1 MSTTGYDVATALWQ
15 GARPY
20 QEDTLLADFHGGLDR
35 GFAVLADGMGGHA
48 AGDLASRLAVI
59 DAASHLKFLIHDGAA
74 LEKTLRAELT
84 SAIETANDVLRD
96 RAAAD
101 PRLKGMGTTFLATV
115 IFEDRLYW
123 ASVGD
128 SPLYLWRE
136 NGLRRL
142 NADHSMAP
150 VIDQMARAGEITEA
164 EAAAH
169 PDRNALTSV
178 LMGRAL
184 KAMDVPETATVLDPG
199 DVLIQASDGVQFLE
213 DEEISEIIG
222 RAVAGREASAGIARA
237 LITALQD
244 RDDPAQDNTAIMVLQ
259 LTREAGAGGSG
270 SGAGR
275 GAGRGAAAGAAGAA
289 ERAAGTAAAG
299 TPRAATPTDVPRPAG
314 ARRWPVPVALLS
326 GAAAMAA
333 VVFVAPEVFTPPDTL
348 RAPASLDIAATPEP
362 APEPEPVPASAPEP
376 RVASPAPGAAPTG
389 GQGAAGSVGTGS
401 FSAAEALTSAPVPA
415 LDTPANESATAPAA
429 ATSPTPSAPA
439 AAPVTEA
446 ADPAP
451 AAAPQPEATVPLPV
465 KRATR
470 ARIPSQVPSS
480 DAAAPAPLREGIN
493 APAAPQTPE
502 GQPTSQREGRVPNAS
517 APSRRSG
524 G

>member
-1 MSTTGYDVATALWQ
+1 MSPTGYDVATALWQ

-20 QEDTLLADFHGGLDR
+20 QEDTLLADFHGGMDR

-59 DAASHLKFLIHDGAA
+59 DAASHLKFLIHDGPA
-74 LEKTLRAELT
+74 LEKTLHAELT
-84 SAIETANDVLRD
+84 SAIETANEVLRD
-96 RAAAD
+96 RAADD

-164 EAAAH
+164 EATAH

-178 LMGRAL
+178 LMGRPL

-199 DVLIQASDGVQFLE
+199 DVLVQASDGVQFL
-213 DEEISEIIG
+213 DDKKISAIIG
-222 RAVAGREASAGIARA
+222 KAVAAGESSAGIARA
-237 LITALQD
+237 LIAALQE
-244 RDDPAQDNTAIMVLQ
+244 RDDPTQDNTAIMVLQ
-259 LTREAGAGGSG
+259 LTHAAGAGG
-270 SGAGR
+270 GAH
-275 GAGRGAAAGAAGAA
+275 AGAAASGVVAS
-289 ERAAGTAAAG
+289 ERAVGTAAAT
-299 TPRAATPTDVPRPAG
+299 TPRAATPTDIPRPAG

-333 VVFVAPEVFTPPDTL
+333 VAFVAPGVFTPQDPA
-348 RAPASLDIAATPEP
+348 RAPETLEIAAAPEP
-362 APEPEPVPASAPEP
+362 APEPEPSPEAAPAPVPAPPA
-376 RVASPAPGAAPTG
+376 ASLAPGTASSG
-389 GQGAAGSVGTGS
+389 GEGSAGSVGTGT
-401 FSAAEALTSAPVPA
+401 FSAVEALTAAPAPVF
-415 LDTPANESATAPAA
+415 DDSATAPTTAV
-429 ATSPTPSAPA
+429 PTARPAPPSAPVA
-439 AAPVTEA
+439 EVADAVAAPVA
-446 ADPAP
+446 
-451 AAAPQPEATVPLPV
+451 VLPV
-465 KRATR
+465 KFAARAGS
-470 ARIPSQVPSS
+470 PSLVPQT
-480 DAAAPAPLREGIN
+480 DAPAVAPLREGI
-493 APAAPQTPE
+493 
-502 GQPTSQREGRVPNAS
+502 S
-517 APSRRSG
+517 APVAPLVPEAQPISEREQRLPSASDASRRSG